1 MDSFRYALAVLV
13 VVMFLPAFS
22 FWFLIHPFVA
32 RWRELGAAW
41 AYAVGFGTMAME
53 IWALYSL
60 RGALVGPDLGAH
72 PVPLVLALAPLGLG
86 SGIGIGVRLRLPMDT
101 QLGLPE
107 LSPERHGT
115 ELITDGIYARLR
127 HPRYVSA
134 TLVLAAFSLIANHL
148 GSYLVLCLFV
158 MLIHA
163 VVLLEERE
171 LRQRFGVEYD
181 VYSNRVPRY
190 VPRLR
195 AERHG

>member
-1 MDSFRYALAVLV
+1 MDTFRYALAVLV
-13 VVMFLPAFS
+13 VVSFLPAFS
-22 FWFLIHPFVA
+22 LWLLIHPFVA
-32 RWRELGAAW
+32 RWRKLGAAW

-53 IWALYSL
+53 IWALYLL
-60 RGALVGPDLGAH
+60 RGALVGPDLGYH

-86 SGIGIGVRLRLPMDT
+86 VWIGIGVRLRLPWDT

-134 TLVLAAFSLIANHL
+134 ILGFAASALIANHL
-148 GSYLVLCLFV
+148 GPYLVLWLFV
-158 MLIHA
+158 ALIHA

-171 LRQRFGVEYD
+171 LHQRFGVEYD
-181 VYSNRVPRY
+181 GYSKRVPRY

-195 AERHG
+195 AERHA